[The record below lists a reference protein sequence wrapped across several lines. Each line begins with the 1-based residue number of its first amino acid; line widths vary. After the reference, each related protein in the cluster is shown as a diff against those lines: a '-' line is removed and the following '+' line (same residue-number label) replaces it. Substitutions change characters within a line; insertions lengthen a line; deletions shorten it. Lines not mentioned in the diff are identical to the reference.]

1 MKKNENIKT
10 LAEKYKEIFQKEVY
24 DFNRGGPV
32 DRHLVGFLIEFAG
45 AIEHHLSS
53 ERAVEVSRRSECL
66 VCGKTLSLICSKCKK
81 PPVSTT
87 TAT

>member
-45 AIEHHLSS
+45 AVEHHLSS
-53 ERAVEVSRRSECL
+53 EQPLKTGGLKEVSYTGSEKHPQRF
-66 VCGKTLSLICSKCKK
+66 V
-81 PPVSTT
+81 VWET
-87 TAT
+87 TAAKSPTA